1 MRTIDLRNEQARDY
15 FDEAAQVLE
24 DGGLVC
30 VPCNGRYRILADLWS
45 ASAVMELLQSKRR
58 VKKKPSLVFIAD
70 DSMLADTVEGV
81 DETAKRLMEKFWPGP
96 LTILFDPHPEL
107 PRKVSKELSRANGRL
122 GVRVPDDQIAR
133 GVVKAFGGPVL
144 VSSANRERKPGE
156 TSPAQIRRN
165 FGNRI
170 ALFLDSGDL
179 KDEGHSTVV
188 DVDGGEVT
196 VTRAGNIDE
205 KAVLAGTADIGAE

>member
-1 MRTIDLRNEQARDY
+1 MRTIDLRQEDAQDH
-15 FDEAAQVLE
+15 FDEAAEVLRN
-24 DGGLVC
+24 GGLVC
-30 VPCNGRYRILADLWS
+30 VPCNGRYRIFADLWS

-70 DSMLADTVEGV
+70 ESMLADTVDGV
-81 DETAKRLMEKFWPGP
+81 DATAKKLMSAFWPGP
-96 LTILFDPHPEL
+96 LTILFDPHPDL

-122 GVRVPDDQIAR
+122 GVRVPDDVIAR
-133 GVVKAFGGPVL
+133 GIVKAFGGPVL

-170 ALFLDSGDL
+170 QLFLDAGDL
-179 KDEGHSTVV
+179 NDEGHSTVV
-188 DVDGGEVT
+188 EVNGGEVT

-205 KAVLAGTADIGAE
+205 QAVIAGAE